1 MIGIRMNQQEIT
13 EGLDKCLLTEE
24 ELVQDWTSF
33 VDPLPNFQIEI

>member
-24 ELVQDWTSF
+24 ELVQDWTIF